1 MSNGYA
7 KLIQKYE
14 SYRNAIPDLLE
25 NGILD
30 ETAAE
35 LQKKVKKRIFEDGLD
50 SNEDVIA
57 QSYSTKPITVKQDV
71 FVKSSAFNGKKTM
84 KLNYGYKELRDI
96 QGLSTNRVNLDY
108 SSDLKNS
115 LRVARSKKDVVIGIT
130 ERHNVEKAKKLELKY
145 KTKIFDF
152 SQNEIKEHFESV
164 VRKLKIAQREYFNGR

>member
-14 SYRNAIPDLLE
+14 NYRKDLPEILE
-25 NGILD
+25 TKILD

-50 SNEDVIA
+50 SNEDIIA
-57 QSYSTKPITVKQDV
+57 QGYSTKPITVEKKV

-96 QGLSTNRVNLDY
+96 QGLPTDRVNLDY
-108 SSDLKNS
+108 SSDLKNN
-115 LRVARSKKDVVIGIT
+115 LRVARSKKSVVIGIMD
-130 ERHNVEKAKKLELKY
+130 RNNAEKAKRLEQKY
-145 KTKIFDF
+145 KTIIFGF
-152 SQNEIKEHFESV
+152 SQNEIREHLQSV
-164 VRKLKIAQREYFNGR
+164 VKKLRKVQKDYFYGG